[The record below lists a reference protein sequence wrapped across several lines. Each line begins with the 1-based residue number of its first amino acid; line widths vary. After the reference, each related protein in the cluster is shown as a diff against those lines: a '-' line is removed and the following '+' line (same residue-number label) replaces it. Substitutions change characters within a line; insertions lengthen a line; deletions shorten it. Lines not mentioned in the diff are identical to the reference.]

1 MNRSTSSTN
10 HITLNSRAGVV
21 FAALPVRRH
30 RTVAFDRL
38 LVKLARRIFRPF
50 VVKMTVERRPLRTEN
65 GEPTRIA
72 LTRDG
77 NSIDQGRPRGGAP
90 GNLDGAHYDLL
101 RQFR

>member
-21 FAALPVRRH
+21 FAALPVRR
-30 RTVAFDRL
+30 RRAVASDRL
-38 LVKLARRIFRPF
+38 LVKLARRIFHPF
-50 VVKMTVERRPLRTEN
+50 VVKMTVERRPV
-65 GEPTRIA
+65 
-72 LTRDG
+72 TRDG
-77 NSIDQGRPRGGAP
+77 ISTDRGRPRGGAP